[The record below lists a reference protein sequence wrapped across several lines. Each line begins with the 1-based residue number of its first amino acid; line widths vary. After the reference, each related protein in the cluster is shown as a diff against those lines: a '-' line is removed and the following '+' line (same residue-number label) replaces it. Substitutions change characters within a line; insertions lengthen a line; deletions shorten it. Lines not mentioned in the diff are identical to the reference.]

1 MNRLT
6 ALLFA
11 LVFVLAVAPGAHLEE
26 LNYMSIFDSNFDG
39 WYPRSTGGA
48 ELAIVEGSILITGRT
63 QDWNSP
69 GRDFALAPGQAY
81 EVAVQV
87 YQDEVDSAS
96 FLISAAHKKDG
107 RETYSNI
114 VREDAKKGVWTTLS
128 GQFTAGDYDSF
139 VLYVET
145 LGAPTLCFRMR
156 NFSALS
162 KKTAVDIALPRLK
175 DLYADHFD
183 FGNAVMQVEAI
194 NTKLMDFYASQFNIM
209 THGNELKPDNV
220 LDLAASARLAREDQ
234 TAVAVRLDAARPL
247 LAYAKQHGIK
257 IHGHVLVWHNQ
268 TPDAFFRENY
278 SKTGPYVS
286 RDVML
291 ARLDNYI
298 REVFSAL
305 ETEFPGLVVSF
316 DVVNEAIDDNTGK
329 LRQSTW
335 TRIVG
340 EDFVNQ
346 AFASARK
353 HAPAGMALYYND
365 YSTPY
370 QPKLKGILDLL
381 RSLIA
386 DGSID
391 GHGFQC
397 HYHLHTPTMEQLKTA
412 MDQVIAL
419 GLRLRMSEMDI
430 LVDAASDENFE
441 RQARRYGEILA
452 LFRDYAQHIDAVH
465 TWGVTDNYSWKA
477 SQFPL
482 LFDGKGQPKPAFYAV
497 ADPVMEEP

>member
-1 MNRLT
+1 MKKTLALLT
-6 ALLFA
+6 ALLLMS
-11 LVFVLAVAPGAHLEE
+11 LVFSAISEE

-48 ELAIVEGSILITGRT
+48 ALDIVEGSIQITGRS

-69 GRDFALAPGQAY
+69 GRDFNLVPGQAY

-87 YQDEVDSAS
+87 YQEEVDSAS
-96 FLISAAHKKDG
+96 FLISAAHRKDG

-114 VREDAKKGVWTTLS
+114 VRQEVKKGEWATLT
-128 GQFTAGDYDSF
+128 GQFTAGEYDSF

-145 LGAPTLCFRMR
+145 LGVPTLSFRIR

-162 KKTAVDIALPRLK
+162 KKTAVDMALPRLK
-175 DLYADHFD
+175 DLYADYFD
-183 FGNAVMQVEAI
+183 FGNAVMRVEAI

-234 TAVAVRLDAARPL
+234 TAVAVKLDAARPL
-247 LAYAKQHGIK
+247 LQYAHQHGIK

-278 SKTGPYVS
+278 SRTGPYVS

-298 REVFSAL
+298 RLVFEAL
-305 ETEFPGLVVSF
+305 EAEFPGLVVSF
-316 DVVNEAIDDNTGK
+316 DVVNEAIDDNSGQ
-329 LRQSTW
+329 LRESTW

-340 EDFVNQ
+340 QDFVNQ
-346 AFASARK
+346 AFSFARK
-353 HAPAGMALYYND
+353 HAPRGMALYYND

-370 QPKLKGILDLL
+370 QPKLDGILRLL
-381 RSLIA
+381 ASLQEE
-386 DGSID
+386 GSID

-397 HYHLHTPTMEQLKTA
+397 HYHLHTPSMEQLKTA
-412 MDQVIAL
+412 MDKVIAL

-441 RQARRYGEILA
+441 RQAKRYGEILA
-452 LFRDYAQHIDAVH
+452 LFRDYAEHIDAVH

-482 LFDGKGQPKPAFYAV
+482 LFDGQGQPKPAFYAV
-497 ADPVMEEP
+497 AEPVMK

>member
-1 MNRLT
+1 MKKWIAAALALCLILT
-6 ALLFA
+6 VGSAFM
-11 LVFVLAVAPGAHLEE
+11 EE
-26 LNYMSIFDSNFDG
+26 LKYMSIFDSNFDG

-48 ELAIVEGSILITGRT
+48 ELNIVEGSIQITGRS

-69 GRDFALAPGQAY
+69 GREFALVPGQAY
-81 EVAVQV
+81 ELEVLV
-87 YQDEVDSAS
+87 YQEEMDVAN
-96 FLISAAHKKDG
+96 FLISAAHRKGD
-107 RETYSNI
+107 RETYTNI
-114 VREDAKKGVWTTLS
+114 VKQEVKKGEWTLLS
-128 GQFTAGDYDSF
+128 GTYTAGEFDSF

-145 LGAPTLCFRMR
+145 LGAPSLSFRIR

-162 KKTAVDIALPRLK
+162 RKTAVDAALPRLK
-175 DLYADHFD
+175 DLYAPYFD
-183 FGNAVMQVEAI
+183 FGNAVMRIEAI
-194 NTKLMDFYASQFNIM
+194 NTQLMDFYATQFGIM
-209 THGNELKPDNV
+209 THGNELKPDSV
-220 LDLAASARLAREDQ
+220 LDVQASARLAREDQ

-247 LAYAKQHGIK
+247 LAYAQKHGIK

-268 TPDAFFRENY
+268 TPEAFFRENY
-278 SKTGPYVS
+278 SRTGPYVS

-298 REVFSAL
+298 RLVFEAL
-305 ETEFPGLVVSF
+305 EAEFPGLVVSF

-329 LRQSTW
+329 LRQSNW

-340 EDFVNQ
+340 DDFINQ
-346 AFASARK
+346 AFAMARK
-353 HAPAGMALYYND
+353 HAPEHMALYYND

-370 QPKLKGILDLL
+370 QPKLEGILRLL
-381 RSLIA
+381 ESLKE
-386 DGSID
+386 DGTID

-397 HYHLHTPTMEQLKTA
+397 HYHLHTPTLAQLQSA

-441 RQARRYGEILA
+441 RQAQRYGQMLA
-452 LFRDYAQHIDAVH
+452 LFRDYASHIDAVH

-497 ADPVMEEP
+497 VEAVTKGE